1 MHMPRA
7 HATHIDIL
15 RHTWDNIGELGN
27 EGMSQ
32 HHVPV
37 FIHTLIPLVLP
48 KLGESGAVVD
58 ALKRGCRV
66 ADVGC
71 GAAGPTMVL
80 ASAFPASSFDGF
92 ELSEVAIA
100 LARSNSKEVPNFSMH
115 DVRTNSIEAEAA
127 ARGKYD
133 FVLTC
138 ECVPLAAWLESAS

>member
-1 MHMPRA
+1 MRAREISLCLPSVQDARA
-7 HATHIDIL
+7 HTHSL
-15 RHTWDNIGELGN
+15 THTRTHAHAGYRHTYDNIGELGN
-27 EGMSQ
+27 GGMSQ

-80 ASAFPASSFDGF
+80 AGAFPSSSFDGF
-92 ELSEVAIA
+92 ELSEV
-100 LARSNSKEVPNFSMH
+100 RF
-115 DVRTNSIEAEAA
+115 
-127 ARGKYD
+127 
-133 FVLTC
+133 
-138 ECVPLAAWLESAS
+138 CVVSGHACNR